1 MEIAN
6 PIPGLSNLGSMNFPF
21 GNFGGMNGNF
31 NQQMMS
37 LLSNPEIQRQC
48 QEMLKNPQM
57 VELLCQSHPEMRNFI
72 PLLQVFILFIG
83 SYLICLFI

>member
-21 GNFGGMNGNF
+21 GNFGGVNGNF

-48 QEMLKNPQM
+48 QE
-57 VELLCQSHPEMRNFI
+57 LL
-72 PLLQVFILFIG
+72 
-83 SYLICLFI
+83 